1 MWNEGDAPVLS
12 GVVGYANKQA
22 AICEC
27 LAVKCALHWL
37 LQLKMKGIIPGW
49 AAEYEVLLANA
60 QSHDSPQ
67 VIDEMD
73 EDAKTDE
80 TLFDEDNDML

>member
-1 MWNEGDAPVLS
+1 
-12 GVVGYANKQA
+12 
-22 AICEC
+22 
-27 LAVKCALHWL
+27 
-37 LQLKMKGIIPGW
+37 MKGIIPGW